1 MIGACQFVFKV
12 KVLIVGKLRE
22 NKCVVK
28 VFKENGLNPGVT
40 P

>member
-1 MIGACQFVFKV
+1 MHVSLFSV
-12 KVLIVGKLRE
+12 KVFIVGKLRE